1 MNLKKII
8 SASSLPTIAI
18 NTKLL
23 IATAFSRLFPKSET
37 ETPLCT
43 VETVEEKFKTHLIAL
58 AKLSANPSYTD
69 VDFQENWQSVK
80 EFLIIVGISA
90 GLKKDDIAPII
101 TRSLDGIDPT
111 GTPPFPYCH
120 KQDYVQKI
128 VFYANLLLK
137 KLLKN
142 DLEGIKSAL
151 NQYPI
156 STNGQCL
163 GGEMTSIQ
171 KAIGQLLD
179 PISIWIS
186 AQLDRLMVGIS
197 MKEIKD
203 GNQIHVA
210 SAIQIALGAP
220 VDEVLRGDP
229 HAYVQLAHLKEIE
242 VAELVTTLSEELG
255 DKLQKDFQ
263 ELYMILSTKE
273 KGTLSETERTMID
286 HNLVYKLILEFNTSV
301 TKKPTSSDSEISL
314 FEMSFEARTLSTAEL
329 QEEHTR
335 FKEFSTVTFEDYK
348 TGYTQKTLPEDE
360 IQRLNAREY
369 YYPSSNWKAQLDA
382 FCQSHLQFAP
392 QESTLVHADLPTYK
406 QMCALKE
413 QELSDSIDAICTVI
427 LNPKKYSL
435 QTIYKALDLAVIYL
449 EGMDFGHPDISAA
462 MAKECLKIHTFK
474 FPKDPYIQTK
484 VMLLIKQILSKKT
497 AYYLSLHHDGLD
509 ELDRLTDDE
518 LKVACSLAPT
528 NHFLDRLFENR
539 TVRAMQ
545 AFRSIIEDN
554 EPSEYQLT
562 RLLTPHRI
570 DHLGVDNFASLLYLK
585 CNDSQPLLFYA
596 LKKNYTTFIS
606 MLFSP
611 EIIAKLPP
619 EITVPL
625 LTTGRVDDPQMSPLV
640 FASNSNKFALIKT
653 LLNRETI
660 KAIGPENIVRIL
672 TVGGSGKNG
681 LAPIDHL
688 ILYNCPNIFTALFN
702 QDTFNALGI
711 DLFVQLFSK
720 GASNAPEF
728 TLFHLLITD
737 YNANFFD
744 RLFSQSCIESIG
756 IQTILSLFEIKDFT
770 RYPSTAITLA
780 GRTGNA
786 KIFNKLFEK
795 STIKLLGK
803 ENVLKIMQ
811 ADPDD
816 IKIPAIIDQILNEE
830 VLVDSKFAA

>member
-1 MNLKKII
+1 MDLKKII

-23 IATAFSRLFPKSET
+23 IATAFSRIFPRSET

-43 VETVEEKFKTHLIAL
+43 VETVEEKFTTHLLAF

-69 VDFQENWQSVK
+69 AHFQENWQAVK
-80 EFLIIVGISA
+80 EFLIIVGTCA
-90 GLKKDDIAPII
+90 GLNKDDIAPII

-128 VFYANLLLK
+128 VFYSNLLLK

-142 DLEGIKSAL
+142 DLEDIKSAL

-179 PISIWIS
+179 PISIWIN

-242 VAELVTTLSEELG
+242 VADLVTTLSEELG

-263 ELYMILSTKE
+263 ELYMILSAKE

-314 FEMSFEARTLSTAEL
+314 FETCPEARTLSIKEL

-335 FKEFSTVTFEDYK
+335 FKELTNITFEDYK

-360 IQRLNAREY
+360 MKRLKAREY
-369 YYPSSNWKAQLDA
+369 YYPSPNWKAQLDA
-382 FCQSHLQFAP
+382 FCQAHLQFTP
-392 QESTLVHADLPTYK
+392 EESTLIHADLPTYK
-406 QMCALKE
+406 QMRALKGKD
-413 QELSDSIDAICTVI
+413 LSDAIDAVCNVI
-427 LNPKKYSL
+427 LNPEQYSL
-435 QTIYKALDLAVIYL
+435 QTTYNALDIAVIYL
-449 EGMDFGHPDISAA
+449 EGMDFGHPDISANIF
-462 MAKECLKIHTFK
+462 KKCLKINTFS
-474 FPKDPYIQTK
+474 FPKDPYIQTRLK
-484 VMLLIKQILSKKT
+484 LLIKQMTSVKSGYYSK
-497 AYYLSLHHDGLD
+497 LD
-509 ELDRLTDDE
+509 DDTLAKSDSLTDDD
-518 LKVACSLAPT
+518 LKVVCSLAPT
-528 NHFLDRLFENR
+528 NDLLDLLFENR
-539 TVRAMQ
+539 NVRVMQ

-554 EPSEYQLT
+554 EPTEYQLT

-570 DHLGVDNFASLLYLK
+570 DALGIDNFAKLLFLK
-585 CNDSQPLLFYA
+585 CDDSQPLLFYA
-596 LKKNYTTFIS
+596 IKKNYTTFIS

-611 EIIAKLPP
+611 EIISKLPP
-619 EITVPL
+619 CITVPL
-625 LTTGRVDDPQMSPLV
+625 LTFGREDDPQMSPLV
-640 FASNSNKFALIKT
+640 FASNSNHFEIIEI
-653 LLNRETI
+653 LLNSETI
-660 KAIGPENIVRIL
+660 KAIGAETIV
-672 TVGGSGKNG
+672 
-681 LAPIDHL
+681 
-688 ILYNCPNIFTALFN
+688 NIFTAKEHCSNTPKAIEYLLTQRCHDFLKKLS
-702 QDTFNALGI
+702 QYDTFTTLGP
-711 DLFVQLFSK
+711 DLFVQLFSTEGSK
-720 GASNAPEF
+720 APEF
-728 TLFHLLITD
+728 TLFHLLVSD
-737 YNANFFD
+737 YNANFFNW
-744 RLFSQSCIESIG
+744 LFSQRCIESIG
-756 IQTILSLFEIKDFT
+756 IGTILRLFEIKDDS
-770 RYPSTAITLA
+770 RHPNTAISLA
-780 GRTGNA
+780 GRTG
-786 KIFNKLFEK
+786 KVEIFKKLLEK
-795 STIKLLGK
+795 NTIKLLGK
-803 ENVLKIMQ
+803 ENILKIIQ
-811 ADPDD
+811 AHSNHREMSDL
-816 IKIPAIIDQILNEE
+816 IDQILNED
-830 VLVDSKFAA
+830 VTYNFKLIQ